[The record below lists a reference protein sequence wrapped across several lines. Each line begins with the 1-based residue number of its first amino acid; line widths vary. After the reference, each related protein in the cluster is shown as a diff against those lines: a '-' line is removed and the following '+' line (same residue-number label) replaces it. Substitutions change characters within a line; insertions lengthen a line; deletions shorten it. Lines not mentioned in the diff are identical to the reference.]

1 MTEKDKLKSLTF
13 KLLPL
18 FTSGFVLDMAK
29 SKATDEINRMTEE
42 QCRYVT
48 NIIRG
53 ELK

>member
-29 SKATDEINRMTEE
+29 SKATETINNMTEDM
-42 QCRYVT
+42 CKYVT
-48 NIIRG
+48 NIIRA